1 MGRILNIDTAT
12 TVCSVALA
20 EDNTILAIRENR
32 EGKNHA
38 FLLAPF
44 IDEVLK
50 EAGMKPADLSAIAI
64 SKGPGS
70 YTGLRI
76 GVSTAKGMAYALSI
90 PLISLST
97 LSLMANG
104 YLIAHP
110 EISDRND
117 ILLCPMIDARRME
130 VYSAIFNTHLEEFR
144 RVKAEVIE
152 RNSFNDI
159 PGKYKLIFFG
169 DGAEKC
175 LGKINRQ
182 SILTDTTYFI
192 SASQMVSL
200 TSKKFNN
207 SEFENVAYF
216 EPFYLKDFVA
226 TTPKNKMF

>member
-1 MGRILNIDTAT
+1 
-12 TVCSVALA
+12 VALT
-20 EDNTILAIRENR
+20 EEKNILAQRENR

-38 FLLAPF
+38 LLLAPF

-90 PLISLST
+90 PLISVST
-97 LSLMANG
+97 LRIMANG
-104 YLIAHP
+104 YLMLHP

-117 ILLCPMIDARRME
+117 ILLCPMIDAKRME
-130 VYSAIFNTHLEEFR
+130 VYSAIFTTQLEEFR
-144 RVKAEVIE
+144 GVKAEVVE
-152 RNSFNDI
+152 SNSFHDI
-159 PGKYKLIFFG
+159 PGKYKLIFLG

-175 LGKINRQ
+175 LGKIHRQ
-182 SILTDTTYFI
+182 NILTDTSYTI
-192 SASQMVSL
+192 SASQMAGL